1 MWNSTPKPVA
11 RRDINEHY
19 LGILR
24 QAVQDC
30 HEFDIRQ
37 AAVYEALDRLQKE
50 SIKSWGFTV
59 FRRGLERPDY
69 DLLRQGYCL
78 ICQHLGFGN
87 ALAAA
92 SDDRT

>member
-1 MWNSTPKPVA
+1 MWNTTLKPVP

-37 AAVYEALDRLQKE
+37 AHVYTALEALQRE
-50 SIKSWGFTV
+50 STKSWGFTV
-59 FRRGLERPDY
+59 FRRGLERPDPE
-69 DLLRQGYCL
+69 LLRQGYAL
-78 ICQHLGFGN
+78 ICQHLGYDS
-87 ALAAA
+87 ALSSGKA
-92 SDDRT
+92 